1 MIQSPESQR
10 RVAAIHDISGFGR
23 CSLTVILPTLS
34 AMGVQTCPIPTA
46 VLSTHTG
53 GLGEVAMRDL
63 TDFIPAALDHYKRL
77 DLSFDAIY
85 SGFLGSQAQI
95 DHCLDFFH
103 AFPDA
108 LVVVDPVMGDHGK
121 PYKTCDKA
129 LQQRMSELV
138 SAADIIT
145 PNLTEA
151 CILLGKEY
159 DHSPMTHSQARS
171 TLARLSEKG
180 PSKVVVTSVQL
191 ATGEMANIG
200 YDRDRGA
207 YWYVPCDYVP
217 VSYPGTGD
225 LYASVLVGSLLTGD
239 SLSIAMGRASNFVEL
254 AIKTTFSYG
263 TDTRYGVML
272 EQALPW
278 LTHKEITKNY
288 KLL

>member
-1 MIQSPESQR
+1 MINSPVSQR

-53 GLGEVAMRDL
+53 GLGEVAIRDL
-63 TDFIPAALDHYKRL
+63 TDFIPAALEHYKRL

-85 SGFLGSQAQI
+85 SGFLGSQEQI
-95 DHCLDFFH
+95 DHCLSFFK

-121 PYKTCDKA
+121 PYKTCGKE

-171 TLARLSEKG
+171 LLARLSEKG

-239 SLSIAMGRASNFVEL
+239 SLSIAMGRASRFVEH

-272 EQALPW
+272 EQALPE
-278 LTHKEITKNY
+278 LMHKETVNNY
-288 KLL
+288 KIL